1 MPCLT
6 SVSLRL
12 LKNKVDHSNLL
23 YMLEKI
29 SKKVNSS
36 LNVWSERRMIQIRNL
51 IKSNL
56 LQKL

>member
-1 MPCLT
+1 
-6 SVSLRL
+6 
-12 LKNKVDHSNLL
+12 
-23 YMLEKI
+23 MLEKI